1 MRDLGGDTK
10 YCYRLTDLQT
20 YTHTDTAFYSEGW
33 SMFSGSGSCDT
44 DCDCP
49 LCAPFCSDY
58 GYCQENTSNGRRKIL
73 LKDCVENEVVTDEV
87 ILA

>member
-1 MRDLGGDTK
+1 MLEEVGEGEEIDL
-10 YCYRLTDLQT
+10 RL
-20 YTHTDTAFYSEGW
+20 YSFFV
-33 SMFSGSGSCDT
+33 SSGSGSCNT

-49 LCAPFCSDY
+49 LCAPFCSKW

-73 LKDCVENEVVTDEV
+73 LKDCVKKEAVTDEL